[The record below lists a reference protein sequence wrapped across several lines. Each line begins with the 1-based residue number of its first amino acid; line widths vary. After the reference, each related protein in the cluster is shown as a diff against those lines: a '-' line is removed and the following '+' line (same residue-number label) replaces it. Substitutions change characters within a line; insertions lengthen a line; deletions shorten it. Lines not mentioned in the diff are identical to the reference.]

1 MLIFKI
7 ISGHW
12 CSPITVPQDAGCPCG
27 NSNCWAE
34 QSSVRKPHT
43 RASAHSCVYPCEYP
57 NSSSIWTSSRID
69 RTHNSLSPYEPTH
82 VFGDISVRE
91 KIYHINHICSSSRPC
106 GLFFGGVARNEGEGT
121 SSRICYKWVP
131 GGRVSSPCAVIS
143 CGGAQVPCRWDK
155 GMYWGAAWGVY
166 ACSAERSFP
175 WCRMSGRS
183 RGTWTFLGHRR
194 PALSCILRSNPYLL
208 KKNQL
213 SVRSF

>member
-12 CSPITVPQDAGCPCG
+12 CSPITVPQDGGCPCG

-57 NSSSIWTSSRID
+57 NSSSIWTFSRID

-91 KIYHINHICSSSRPC
+91 KIYHTIHICSSSRPC

-143 CGGAQVPCRWDK
+143 CGEHRFLADGTRVCTGAQLE
-155 GMYWGAAWGVY
+155 VY
-166 ACSAERSFP
+166 MLVVLSEV
-175 WCRMSGRS
+175 
-183 RGTWTFLGHRR
+183 FLGVEGAVTVEARER
-194 PALSCILRSNPYLL
+194 
-208 KKNQL
+208 
-213 SVRSF
+213 F